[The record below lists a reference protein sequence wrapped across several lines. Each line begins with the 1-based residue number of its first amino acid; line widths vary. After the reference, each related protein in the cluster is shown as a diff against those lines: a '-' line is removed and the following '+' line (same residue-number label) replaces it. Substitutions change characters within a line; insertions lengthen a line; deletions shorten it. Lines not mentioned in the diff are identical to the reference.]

1 MQKTNAENEESADWI
16 DEEDLDLNGISIP
29 QDEENRA
36 LPIYS
41 LKEHFASPWENGES

>member
-1 MQKTNAENEESADWI
+1 MVVIANEENGESADWM

-29 QDEENRA
+29 QDEEIQA

-41 LKEHFASPWENGES
+41 MKEHFASPCEN